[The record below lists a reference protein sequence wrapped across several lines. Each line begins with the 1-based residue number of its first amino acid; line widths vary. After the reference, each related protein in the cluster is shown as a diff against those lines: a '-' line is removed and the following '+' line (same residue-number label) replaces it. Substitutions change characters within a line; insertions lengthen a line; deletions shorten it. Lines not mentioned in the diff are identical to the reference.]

1 MNSKPNQIE
10 RIEISVAQQTLTA
23 IVCQAPPLI
32 YSVSTA
38 SNGVGQQFGSECT
51 PLGQHHVR
59 AKIGAGYAP
68 NTVFI
73 GRRASGEVYTEE
85 LAEQQSS
92 RDWILSRILWL
103 RGDEVGHNRLA
114 KVDTMR
120 RFIYIHGAPD
130 SHAMGVPS
138 SHGCIKMRNQDIIE
152 LYDRVEPRTSVS
164 IRL

>member
-1 MNSKPNQIE
+1 MNSKPKQIE
-10 RIEISVAQQTLTA
+10 SIEICVAQQTLTA
-23 IVCQAPPLI
+23 IVCQGPPLI

-38 SNGVGQQFGSECT
+38 RNGVGQQSGSECT

-59 AKIGAGYAP
+59 AKIGGGHAP
-68 NTVFI
+68 DTVFI
-73 GRRASGEVYTEE
+73 GRRASGEIYTEE
-85 LAEQQSS
+85 LAEQHPN

-103 RGDEVGHNRLA
+103 CGDEQGHNRSA
-114 KVDTMR
+114 MVDTMR

-152 LYDRVEPRTSVS
+152 LYDRIEPGTPVL